1 MGYLQKIATL
11 KDEVARNP
19 NVGTWS
25 WLLHRLS
32 GIALALYVFP
42 HFWVIS
48 SAILVKPGDPTG
60 FNDRLALVQSEFFH
74 IVEIGLIGVIF
85 YHMLNGIRVTL
96 VDFSPTTRYHKL
108 LLGIAMVVFLG
119 AMFYTLYVFNHHYF
133 HLFGMGGG
141 GHAVP

>member
-11 KDEVARNP
+11 KDEVTLNP

-25 WLLHRLS
+25 WVLHRLS

-48 SAILVKPGDPTG
+48 SAMSASRDKGVEFTQ
-60 FNDRLALVQSEFFH
+60 RLALVQSEFFH

-96 VDFSPTTRYHKL
+96 VDFSPTTRHHKV
-108 LLGIAMVVFLG
+108 LLGVAGILFAG
-119 AMFYTLYVFNHHYF
+119 AMLYTLYVFNIHYF
-133 HLFGMGGG
+133 HLFGMGGT
-141 GHAVP
+141 HAHS

>member
-48 SAILVKPGDPTG
+48 SAMLGPEG
-60 FNDRLALVQSEFFH
+60 FNKRLALVQSEFFH

-85 YHMLNGIRVTL
+85 FHMLNGIRVTL
-96 VDFSPTTRYHKL
+96 VDFSPTTRHHKL

-119 AMFYTLYVFNHHYF
+119 AMLYTLYVFNLHYF
-133 HLFGMGGG
+133 HLFGMGGT
-141 GHAVP
+141 HAHS

>member
-11 KDEVARNP
+11 KDEVTRNP

-25 WLLHRLS
+25 WVLHRLS

-48 SAILVKPGDPTG
+48 SAMLGPGG
-60 FNDRLALVQSEFFH
+60 FNKRLALVQSEFFH

-85 YHMLNGIRVTL
+85 FHMLNGIRVTL
-96 VDFSPTTRYHKL
+96 VDFSPTTRHHKL

-119 AMFYTLYVFNHHYF
+119 AMLYTIYVFNIHYF
-133 HLFGMGGG
+133 HLFGMGGT
-141 GHAVP
+141 HAHS

>member
-48 SAILVKPGDPTG
+48 SAWYGKGA

-85 YHMLNGIRVTL
+85 FHMLNGIRVTL
-96 VDFSPTTRYHKL
+96 VDFSPTTRHHKL

-119 AMFYTLYVFNHHYF
+119 AMLYTLFVFNLHYF
-133 HLFGMGGG
+133 HLFGMGGT
-141 GHAVP
+141 HAHS